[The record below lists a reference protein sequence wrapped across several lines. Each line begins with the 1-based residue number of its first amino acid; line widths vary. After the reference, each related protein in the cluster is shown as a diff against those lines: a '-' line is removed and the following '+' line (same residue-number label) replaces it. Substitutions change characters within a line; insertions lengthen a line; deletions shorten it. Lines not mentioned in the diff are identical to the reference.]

1 MCACADAGTTGAV
14 PKWHYSRTKSTR
26 PRESGTF
33 GYGPYKD
40 EPWSMMSID
49 KRAYGVRDFYKHVLE
64 GTGTENP
71 GWDSFVVDVL
81 SMLRL
86 VIGYKPTHVP
96 KVSGVHG
103 LRVGTL
109 LTGKPDFVTTTTPR
123 TRRNGSSRREVRA
136 EARRC
141 SRRVR

>member
-64 GTGTENP
+64 GTDTENP

-103 LRVGTL
+103 LRGGRL
-109 LTGKPDFVTTTTPR
+109 GAAGGF
-123 TRRNGSSRREVRA
+123 GGRA
-136 EARRC
+136 AIGGRAPPCLANVCAARRG
-141 SRRVR
+141 RH

>member
-49 KRAYGVRDFYKHVLE
+49 KRAYGVRDFYRYP
-64 GTGTENP
+64 TYRQTELQNDHHTSNP
-71 GWDSFVVDVL
+71 
-81 SMLRL
+81 
-86 VIGYKPTHVP
+86 
-96 KVSGVHG
+96 
-103 LRVGTL
+103 
-109 LTGKPDFVTTTTPR
+109 
-123 TRRNGSSRREVRA
+123 
-136 EARRC
+136 
-141 SRRVR
+141 

>member
-1 MCACADAGTTGAV
+1 
-14 PKWHYSRTKSTR
+14 
-26 PRESGTF
+26 
-33 GYGPYKD
+33 
-40 EPWSMMSID
+40 MMSID

-64 GTGTENP
+64 GTDTENP

-103 LRVGTL
+103 LRGGRLGAAGGFQNPTYRQ
-109 LTGKPDFVTTTTPR
+109 TGL
-123 TRRNGSSRREVRA
+123 RNDHHTSNP
-136 EARRC
+136 
-141 SRRVR
+141 

>member
-64 GTGTENP
+64 GTDTENP
-71 GWDSFVVDVL
+71 TRDSFVVDVL

-96 KVSGVHG
+96 KVSGARG
-103 LRVGTL
+103 LRGGRL
-109 LTGKPDFVTTTTPR
+109 GAAGGF
-123 TRRNGSSRREVRA
+123 GGRA
-136 EARRC
+136 AIGGRAPPCLANVCAARRG
-141 SRRVR
+141 RH

>member
-1 MCACADAGTTGAV
+1 VCACADAGTTGAV

-64 GTGTENP
+64 GTDTENP

-81 SMLRL
+81 SMLR
-86 VIGYKPTHVP
+86 YPTYRQT
-96 KVSGVHG
+96 G
-103 LRVGTL
+103 LRNDHHTSN
-109 LTGKPDFVTTTTPR
+109 P
-123 TRRNGSSRREVRA
+123 
-136 EARRC
+136 
-141 SRRVR
+141 

>member
-64 GTGTENP
+64 GTDTENP

-103 LRVGTL
+103 LRGGRL
-109 LTGKPDFVTTTTPR
+109 GAAGGF
-123 TRRNGSSRREVRA
+123 GGRA
-136 EARRC
+136 AIGGRAPPGLANVCAARRG
-141 SRRVR
+141 RH